1 MLGSNRAKLKLVG
14 LAVTTIVL
22 AFHSPGSANAQT
34 TIFAA
39 VSPNARTTTI
49 GNAVTA
55 FATILNAGAN
65 TATSCSI
72 SLPAGVL
79 ADFLYQATD
88 PATNTPAGSPNAP
101 VDIPAAQAQTFYFSI
116 TPTAPL
122 SQEIPL
128 VFGCTNT
135 SPATVVAGLTTLLI
149 TAGASPIP
157 DLLSITETATNDGN
171 LVIAGATGSGAIA
184 AVAMN
189 IGNAGT
195 LTFTATDTPS
205 GQLARNLPLN
215 LAICQTDAE
224 GACINPTTPGPS
236 STLTVAQF
244 QAVFF
249 SVFVT
254 GQGRLIPYDPAN
266 NRVFILATIPS
277 DPANNAALLIAPN
290 AAITI
295 AEASAAVKMCVSDV
309 NDLQNVNQNLSG
321 NYCVGNDIVANVGT
335 GNAATWRVVSNGR
348 IISSSSNSS
357 LGANASGDIAS
368 STATAGTAP
377 IAGYFL
383 TDEAGGYLFDL
394 NGQRI
399 TSE

>member
-1 MLGSNRAKLKLVG
+1 MLGSNCAKLKLVG

-22 AFHSPGSANAQT
+22 AFHSTGTANAQT
-34 TIFAA
+34 TISAA
-39 VSPNARTTTI
+39 VMPNARTTTI

-55 FATILNAGAN
+55 FATILNTGAN

-72 SLPAGVL
+72 SLPTGVL
-79 ADFLYQATD
+79 ANFLYQATD
-88 PATNTPAGSPNAP
+88 PATNTPAGSPNTP
-101 VDIPAAQAQTFYFSI
+101 VDIAAAQAQTFYFSI

-135 SPATVVAGLTTLLI
+135 SPAPVVAGLTTLLV

-157 DLLSITETATNDGN
+157 DLLLITETAANDGN
-171 LVIAGATGSGAIA
+171 LVIAGASGSGAMG
-184 AVAMN
+184 AVAVN
-189 IGNAGT
+189 VGEAGT

-215 LAICQTDAE
+215 LTICQTDAG

-236 STLTVAQF
+236 ATLTAAQY

-266 NRVFILATIPS
+266 NRVFILAAIPS
-277 DPANNAALLIAPN
+277 APANDGAPRSHDHDRRSKRCFENVRQRCQRPTKRPKSVWQLL
-290 AAITI
+290 
-295 AEASAAVKMCVSDV
+295 CR
-309 NDLQNVNQNLSG
+309 Q
-321 NYCVGNDIVANVGT
+321 
-335 GNAATWRVVSNGR
+335 
-348 IISSSSNSS
+348 
-357 LGANASGDIAS
+357 
-368 STATAGTAP
+368 
-377 IAGYFL
+377 
-383 TDEAGGYLFDL
+383 
-394 NGQRI
+394 
-399 TSE
+399 